1 MELGAP
7 MVAMYLLGHPD
18 HYSSHRFRPFYW
30 TTFYHHIHQFW
41 THGETD
47 EKVLLM
53 RKKGRII
60 GISEAQNYIFRAH
73 ALGHLKLYDFMLLC
87 EREQIPKPGNK
98 EKAEAAEED
107 SPRTEE
113 RLDVQI
119 DAYEQ
124 DGWIVEDE
132 DDGERS
138 VLSDEEQVEGDEDED
153 EAGLSAQNQ
162 SGVVADNTDVEMGPS
177 EVEGAAMDDV
187 VMEDVDMEEPLDDM
201 PTATVHPPTRE
212 LPRSYHAFLY
222 GHSQANSH
230 CMKIRAEIDPTL
242 VLNFMRWLP
251 RNDGESRDEYIRV
264 MLMLFKP
271 WRHARD
277 LKEEDET
284 WEEAFANH
292 NFTERERELMRNFN
306 LRWECIDGRDN
317 FREVLRNG
325 GF

>member
-1 MELGAP
+1 
-7 MVAMYLLGHPD
+7 
-18 HYSSHRFRPFYW
+18 
-30 TTFYHHIHQFW
+30 
-41 THGETD
+41 
-47 EKVLLM
+47 M

-138 VLSDEEQVEGDEDED
+138 VLSDEEEVEGDEDED

-187 VMEDVDMEEPLDDM
+187 VMEDVDMEEPLDDV
-201 PTATVHPPTRE
+201 PTAT
-212 LPRSYHAFLY
+212 
-222 GHSQANSH
+222 
-230 CMKIRAEIDPTL
+230 
-242 VLNFMRWLP
+242 
-251 RNDGESRDEYIRV
+251 
-264 MLMLFKP
+264 P

-325 GF
+325 GFNDREDDLPIYADSVDDITHSEIYEKRRA